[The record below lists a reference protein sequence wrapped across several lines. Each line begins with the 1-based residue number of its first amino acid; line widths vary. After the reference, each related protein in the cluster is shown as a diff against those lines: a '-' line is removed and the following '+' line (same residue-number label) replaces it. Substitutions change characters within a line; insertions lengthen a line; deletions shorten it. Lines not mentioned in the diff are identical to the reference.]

1 MNDTL
6 ASLWLEKHPDKTFIG
21 RIARGFDFLGYHFGV
36 GLLQLAEATIERFMA
51 HATLLYEQ
59 GRMEGADA
67 PQLGTYV
74 RRWRGWA
81 RGGLKRVDENCRYRL
96 AGSVHRALSLLPVS
110 VA

>member
-1 MNDTL
+1 MKRGNADCPRTPLTNELWMTSDRGAGHLTSDAVL
-6 ASLWLEKHPDKTFIG
+6 AGSAEPVEG
-21 RIARGFDFLGYHFGV
+21 R
-36 GLLQLAEATIERFMA
+36 RFVA

-59 GRMEGADA
+59 GRMERADA

-81 RGGLKRVDENCRYRL
+81 GVELKSVDENCRYRL
-96 AGSVHRALSLLPVS
+96 AGAVHRALGLLPVS